1 MSAQI
6 TDTKA
11 ELPAGKVFYRD
22 SGGAG
27 VPVVFLHAA
36 SGNSMLWEQQIPAF
50 TGAGFRF
57 IALDHRAAARGSNS
71 SALLDGLLA
80 KLAIDRCHLLG
91 TAAGGG
97 AALQF
102 ALEQPHRLKSLIVA
116 NSIGF
121 VVDRDYFELGNRL
134 RPVPKFN
141 ELPLDF
147 RELGPSYR
155 AAEPA
160 GVAHWLKLSGKG
172 QASAGAKVV
181 AGNNAEVTWAML
193 GTLKIATLLLTGD
206 ADLYT
211 PPSVLRMFTARMPHA
226 ESAVIPETGH
236 SSYWESP
243 QAFNQTVLAFI
254 RKH

>member
-1 MSAQI
+1 MVNISG
-6 TDTKA
+6 TTVD
-11 ELPAGKVFYRD
+11 LPAGKVFYRD
-22 SGGAG
+22 AGGAG
-27 VPVVFLHAA
+27 VPVVCLHAA
-36 SGNSMLWEQQIPAF
+36 SGNSMLWEHQIPAF
-50 TGAGFRF
+50 TEAGLRF
-57 IALDHRAAARGSNS
+57 IAIDHRAAARGSNS
-71 SALLDGLLA
+71 SALIDGLLTRL
-80 KLAIDRCHLLG
+80 KLNRCHMLG

-102 ALEQPHRLKSLIVA
+102 ALEQPQRLRSLVVA
-116 NSIGF
+116 NSIGY
-121 VVDRDYFELGNRL
+121 VVDRDYAELGNRI
-134 RPVPKFN
+134 RPVPQFN

-155 AAEPA
+155 ATEPA
-160 GVAHWLKLSGKG
+160 GVARWLALSGKR

-181 AGNNAEVTWAML
+181 AGNNEEVTWAKL
-193 GTLKIATLLLTGD
+193 EGLKIPTLLLTGD

-243 QAFNQTVLAFI
+243 EVFNRTVLDFLA
-254 RKH
+254 RQ